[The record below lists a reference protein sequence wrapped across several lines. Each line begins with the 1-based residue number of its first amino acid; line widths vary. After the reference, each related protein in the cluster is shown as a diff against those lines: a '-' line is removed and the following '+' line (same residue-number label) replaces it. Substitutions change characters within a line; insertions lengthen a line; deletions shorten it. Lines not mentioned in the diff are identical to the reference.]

1 MQINKQN
8 VAFSLINAH
17 KVGILNEKRFKTILS
32 KIIMP
37 IIHIGII
44 YYFGLQIYNYS
55 FNIGY
60 NFISSIL
67 YLDASMLAKAGLELF
82 QLTGL
87 LFGICF
93 GVAIYENGIE

>member
-1 MQINKQN
+1 MANFLQID
-8 VAFSLINAH
+8 
-17 KVGILNEKRFKTILS
+17 KRTCKTILS

-55 FNIGY
+55 FNISY
-60 NFISSIL
+60 NFTSAIL

-93 GVAIYENGIE
+93 GVAIYKNGIE

>member
-1 MQINKQN
+1 MANFLQID
-8 VAFSLINAH
+8 
-17 KVGILNEKRFKTILS
+17 KRTCKTILS

-55 FNIGY
+55 FNISY
-60 NFISSIL
+60 NFTSAIL
-67 YLDASMLAKAGLELF
+67 YLDTSMLAKAGLELF

-93 GVAIYENGIE
+93 GVAIYKNGIE